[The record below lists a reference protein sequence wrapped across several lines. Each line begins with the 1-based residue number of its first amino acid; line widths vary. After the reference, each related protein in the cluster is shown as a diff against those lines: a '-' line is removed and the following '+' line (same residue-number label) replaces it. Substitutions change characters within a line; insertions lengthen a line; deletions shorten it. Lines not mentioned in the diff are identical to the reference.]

1 MEANN
6 HIVNKCISEGGKKKI
21 MVVIEQREMASCSG
35 RVDLG

>member
-1 MEANN
+1 MEAITLSIN
-6 HIVNKCISEGGKKKI
+6 VLVKVAKKKK